1 MFCIDDGKIESVTEV
16 KIATNSDNDA
26 SQHDAQQVDD
36 AVSKSTE
43 ISTCGAQYEDVQDD
57 SDCLDSTNFDQYED
71 KGVDKDDRESPGKKQ
86 SIQNIN

>member
-16 KIATNSDNDA
+16 TIATNSDNDA
-26 SQHDAQQVDD
+26 SQHDAQVDD

-43 ISTCGAQYEDVQDD
+43 ISTCGVEHEDVQDD
-57 SDCLDSTNFDQYED
+57 SDCLDSTTFDQYED

-86 SIQNIN
+86 SIQNIS